1 MGDGEA
7 VMDEKVCSV
16 AKGYENSTDYDYPEW
31 RWWHNV
37 LGVAI
42 ILGIVFVISS

>member
-1 MGDGEA
+1 VIDGR
-7 VMDEKVCSV
+7 DGS
-16 AKGYENSTDYDYPEW
+16 SDFEW

-42 ILGIVFVISS
+42 ILAIVTVILR